1 MPAFCVVSTI
11 AGNGTAASVDG
22 TGIAASFNRPHGLFV
37 ASERLYVLDNNG
49 HRVRTISSTGVVTTL
64 AGSASTTPFADG
76 TGAAATFLN
85 PSFILQRSDGS
96 FLICDQGNR
105 RIRLMTPAGAVS
117 TLAGTGVDGTAN
129 AGSAASATFSSPKY
143 LALHPSLSGP
153 VYISDISACNIRAMA
168 SATGGAVTTYAGPLT
183 AACGSTEGI
192 GTNARFGAPSGMA
205 VAPDSTLWVV
215 EGWPFHRVRTV
226 KPSVASNFVTEGRV
240 EHLAGSLSGVGGTAD
255 GTGAAATFNGPQV
268 IVFDPASAGGLAFV
282 GEFANIR
289 TLTPAGVVGTLAG
302 SGSSGSSNGA
312 CLTQARFANT
322 NGLTIDPVGNLFTTE
337 WDTNL
342 VRKVARFTP
351 TPSPQASPTT
361 SSTRSATQSPVG
373 SSTPTI
379 SPTATVPPYC
389 VVSTFA
395 GTGTA
400 ATTGGSLL
408 SAAFNQPRGVAFSGT
423 TLYVTEGAGNVVRAI
438 SPAGMV
444 TTFAGS
450 TTAGFL
456 DGTGVS
462 ARFDYPSAL
471 VARHDGVL
479 LIPDGDNERIRAM
492 TTAGVVTTLAGSGVT
507 GATDNSNP
515 LSATFSQPATLA
527 LSAAITDP
535 VYISDIGTCKVR
547 AMATATGGAITTF
560 AGSTCGTAV
569 NAIGTNARFNLPY
582 GLAVSPLDGSLW
594 VADSGNNCIRRIVPS
609 VDGNYVTQGATA
621 HFAGSPTGVA
631 GFLDGVG
638 SAAAFSGPYA
648 LMFDPTSSVGLA
660 FVVEDSKVR
669 TLTPA
674 GVVGTLASNRNGAV
688 GVGNGACLWQ
698 ASFSNAL
705 ALDADPEG
713 NLYIADYGNHRV
725 RKVTRFTPSPSPQAS
740 PTATASATRSA

>member
-49 HRVRTISSTGVVTTL
+49 HRVRTIRSTGVVTTL

-76 TGAAATFLN
+76 TGAAATFLS

-183 AACGSTEGI
+183 TACGSTEGI
-192 GTNARFGAPSGMA
+192 GTNARFGAPYGMA

-215 EGWPFHRVRTV
+215 EGWPYHRVRTV

-240 EHLAGSLSGVGGTAD
+240 EHLAGSLSQVGGTAD
-255 GTGAAATFNGPQV
+255 GTGAAATFNGPQT

-282 GEFANIR
+282 AEYANIR

-302 SGSSGSSNGA
+302 SGSAGSSNGA
-312 CLTQARFANT
+312 CLSQARFTNT

-342 VRKVARFTP
+342 VRKVTRFTP
-351 TPSPQASPTT
+351 SPSPQASPTT

-389 VVSTFA
+389 VVSTYA
-395 GTGTA
+395 GTGEA
-400 ATTGGSLL
+400 ANLDAPRA
-408 SAAFNQPRGVAFSGT
+408 SAKFNRPHGVAFVGS
-423 TLYVTEGAGNVVRAI
+423 TLYVTDSEGCRIRAI
-438 SPAGMV
+438 SPLGMV
-444 TTFAGS
+444 TTVAG
-450 TTAGFL
+450 
-456 DGTGVS
+456 DGTFNFADGEGTN
-462 ARFDYPSAL
+462 ARFNYPTAL
-471 VARHDGVL
+471 VARSDGVL
-479 LIPDGDNERIRAM
+479 LIADNSPRIRTM
-492 TTAGVVTTLAGSGVT
+492 TPAGVVSTLAGSGMD
-507 GATDNSNP
+507 GSDDNSNP
-515 LSATFSQPATLA
+515 LLATFAINGGRAIA
-527 LSAAITDP
+527 LSA
-535 VYISDIGTCKVR
+535 GTGPLYFGDKINCNIR
-547 AMATATGGAITTF
+547 AMASATGGAVTTY
-560 AGSTCGTAV
+560 AGSAARACDSNGGV
-569 NAIGTNARFNLPY
+569 DAIGTNARFGSQIY

-594 VADSGNNCIRRIVPS
+594 VADGGNHRIRRITPS
-609 VDGNYVTQGATA
+609 SDPNNYVTLGAVA
-621 HFAGSPTGVA
+621 HLAGSTTGVSGYA
-631 GFLDGVG
+631 NGGG
-638 SAAAFSGPYA
+638 TAARFNSPLA
-648 LMFDPTSSVGLA
+648 LQFDPLSSTGDA
-660 FVVEDSKVR
+660 IVVELYGVR
-669 TLTPA
+669 TVTPA
-674 GVVGTLASNRNGAV
+674 GVVGSLAGNSAAGAS
-688 GVGNGACLWQ
+688 NGACLMQ
-698 ASFSNAL
+698 ASFNAAL
-705 ALDADPEG
+705 AVTADSEG
-713 NLYIADYGNHRV
+713 NLYIAEWGEPAGITSSRV
-725 RKVTRFTPSPSPQAS
+725 RKVTRVEP
-740 PTATASATRSA
+740 